1 MRIKTSLMA
10 VFCAFCSC
18 LAIASPAVAGGITLG
33 SKSAPLRAIEY
44 IRYGCKDCAEYRLE
58 NIERMQELVEEGSV
72 HLTIRAVPGIKQEVR
87 PVALGLCVFA
97 DQGIDAYWAVEKQFF
112 ERNREWRS
120 SDDAEATR
128 AMLNIAQSA
137 GYSEA
142 EYEDCLRRD
151 EVAEEIKQTGAS
163 LRENNV
169 RVFPAIVTARTFT
182 AGNKSS
188 SRHNIPQIERKIAFM
203 LKSPKE
209 KLAVMSACRAG
220 SWQSCFDFAG
230 DMQSGWALVQV
241 LCDKES
247 NAQACDLIGRMYSTG
262 AGGLE
267 KDLAKS
273 SEYHDRACALGH
285 QRSCNR

>member
-1 MRIKTSLMA
+1 MRIKTSLKAM
-10 VFCAFCSC
+10 FCAFCSC

-44 IRYGCKDCAEYRLE
+44 IRYGCKDCAVYRLE

-72 HLTIRAVPGIKQEVR
+72 YLTIRAVPGIKQEVR

-120 SDDAEATR
+120 NDDAEATR
-128 AMLNIAQSA
+128 AMLNIAQSV
-137 GYSEA
+137 GYSET

-151 EVAEEIKQTGAS
+151 EVAEEIKRTGAS
-163 LRENNV
+163 LHENNV
-169 RVFPAIVTARTFT
+169 RVFPAIVTARTYT

-188 SRHNIPQIERKIAFM
+188 ARHNIPQIERKIAFM

-220 SWQSCFDFAG
+220 SWQSCYDFAG
-230 DMQSGWALVQV
+230 NTSRGWALMHV
-241 LCDKES
+241 LCEDES
-247 NAQACDLIGRMYSTG
+247 NGKACRFIGIIYGVGSEG
-262 AGGLE
+262 VE

-273 SEYHDRACALGH
+273 SEYHGRACALGH

>member
-87 PVALGLCVFA
+87 PVALGLCVSA
-97 DQGIDAYWAVEKQFF
+97 DHGIDAYWAVEKQFF

-120 SDDAEATR
+120 SDDFEATR
-128 AMLNIAQSA
+128 AMLNIAQSV

-169 RVFPAIVTARTFT
+169 RVFP
-182 AGNKSS
+182 
-188 SRHNIPQIERKIAFM
+188 
-203 LKSPKE
+203 
-209 KLAVMSACRAG
+209 
-220 SWQSCFDFAG
+220 
-230 DMQSGWALVQV
+230 
-241 LCDKES
+241 
-247 NAQACDLIGRMYSTG
+247 
-262 AGGLE
+262 
-267 KDLAKS
+267 
-273 SEYHDRACALGH
+273 
-285 QRSCNR
+285 